1 MRKLIL
7 LLCLIVLSCSV
18 ESEFE
23 IQELNSDLYGISIK
37 GSKNDKITICHFD
50 ADNNEWKTL
59 NISQNAMPA
68 HLNHGDAIDAD
79 GDGFFD
85 RENGCSPVDCD
96 DDDSEVGECPTFD
109 LEDGLIAW
117 YPFNGNANDES
128 GNGNDGAVIGAND
141 ALDRFLN
148 VGAYNFDGIDDYI
161 EVSKE
166 NLNVD
171 FNNLENAISIST
183 WFSINEGDDFT
194 TLISRRDFISNPNG
208 ERHHF
213 WLGIWPDGRYAFT
226 STDGFIQNE
235 IRQIGT
241 LDNFILNSWHNLTI
255 TFDAISGE
263 IKVYFDGN
271 LQDSGNFF
279 GKKLSIYN
287 HWLNIGAT
295 RRNNG
300 KRIFGF
306 FNGKLD
312 DFGIWNRALTD
323 DEIQAL
329 YNETD
334 SDLTN

>member
-7 LLCLIVLSCSV
+7 LLGLIVLSCSV

-23 IQELNSDLYGISIK
+23 IQELNSDLSGISIK

-59 NISQNAMPA
+59 NISQNAIPA

-128 GNGNDGAVIGAND
+128 GNGNDGAVIGAN
-141 ALDRFLN
+141 LISDRFGKPQSAYDFETENITRNGSSSQRIEIGQILLSQQYSFNIWINPESYYWPGN
-148 VGAYNFDGIDDYI
+148 VEKSAQVFNYD
-161 EVSKE
+161 
-166 NLNVD
+166 NLNCSLTGTFQLD
-171 FNNLENAISIST
+171 ITSLNTLGETRFISFNEEAFST
-183 WFSINEGDDFT
+183 SSNSTT
-194 TLISRRDFISNPNG
+194 TLLNQWQMITGVATNEAVILYQNG
-208 ERHHF
+208 IEIGRSETPGQNLIYEGCLV
-213 WLGIWPDGRYAFT
+213 LGAQTSGGGYYYYYDG
-226 STDGFIQNE
+226 
-235 IRQIGT
+235 
-241 LDNFILNSWHNLTI
+241 LM
-255 TFDAISGE
+255 
-263 IKVYFDGN
+263 
-271 LQDSGNFF
+271 
-279 GKKLSIYN
+279 
-287 HWLNIGAT
+287 
-295 RRNNG
+295 
-300 KRIFGF
+300 
-306 FNGKLD
+306 D
-312 DFGIWNRALTD
+312 DFGIWSRVLTD